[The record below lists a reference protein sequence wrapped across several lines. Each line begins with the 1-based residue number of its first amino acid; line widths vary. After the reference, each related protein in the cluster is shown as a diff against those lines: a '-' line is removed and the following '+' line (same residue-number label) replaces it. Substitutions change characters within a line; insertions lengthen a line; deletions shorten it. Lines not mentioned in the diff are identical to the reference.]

1 MNVDRNLLIRI
12 YLRPAKAVALQIQ
25 WSLPVT
31 RISTWD
37 ECRQL
42 CSWWTSKVC
51 SYVIRHFQ
59 QTVRSLKTSR
69 PRWTQ
74 LTAVVGRVYVG
85 SCLPRRRRRRR
96 LRRWEA
102 SGQEADSQVPGRLA
116 HCSGPAGK
124 TFPPAWTL
132 SLGFGH
138 TSQLAPVDD
147 LVAKI
152 PPLEIC
158 LC

>member
-1 MNVDRNLLIRI
+1 MSPSYKSDSSTDTVRSATDQNIHMGWMQT
-12 YLRPAKAVALQIQ
+12 ALQLVEQ
-25 WSLPVT
+25 QS
-31 RISTWD
+31 
-37 ECRQL
+37 
-42 CSWWTSKVC
+42 

-138 TSQLAPVDD
+138 TSELAPVDEI
-147 LVAKI
+147 VAKI